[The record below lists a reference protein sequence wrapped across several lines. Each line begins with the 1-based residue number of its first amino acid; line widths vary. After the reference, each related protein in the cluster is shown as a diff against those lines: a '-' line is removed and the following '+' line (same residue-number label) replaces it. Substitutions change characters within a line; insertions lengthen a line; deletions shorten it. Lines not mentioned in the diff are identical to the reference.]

1 MATSGTAEWALDLTD
16 IVDEAFARC
25 GAEPRNGWDFRTA
38 RSSLN
43 LLFIEWAN
51 KGVNLWT
58 FQQDT
63 IPLVAGTATY
73 DLPADTVDILEH
85 SIRTGSGTSQ
95 TDLTM
100 ERINVSVYN
109 HIPNKTTQGRPLQV
123 FVERLATPRL
133 TVWPVP
139 DASQPYTLVY
149 WRMRRIQD
157 AGDGGNTQDI
167 PYRFLDAL
175 IAGLAYKLS
184 MKLPGAM
191 DRVQMLKAQYDESFD
206 LAAAEDRDR
215 STVTFRPHIYSV

>member
-1 MATSGTAEWALDLTD
+1 MATSGTASWTPDLAD

-38 RSSLN
+38 RNSLN

-58 FQQDT
+58 FEQGS
-63 IPLVAGTATY
+63 IPMVAGTATY
-73 DLPADTVDILEH
+73 NLPADTVDIIEH
-85 SIRTGSGTSQ
+85 SMRTGTGAGQ

-100 ERINVSVYN
+100 ERISVSTYN
-109 HIPNKTTQGRPLQV
+109 HIPNKTSQGRPLQV
-123 FVERLATPRL
+123 FVERLATPRV

-139 DASQPYTLVY
+139 DATQPYTLTY

-157 AGDGGNTQDI
+157 AGDGGNTQDV
-167 PYRFLDAL
+167 PYRFADAL

-184 MKLPGAM
+184 MKLPGSM
-191 DRVQMLKAQYDESFD
+191 DRVPMLKAQYDESFD

-215 STVTFRPHIYSV
+215 ASVRFVPRLYPV

>member
-1 MATSGTAEWALDLTD
+1 MATSGTATWTPDLTD

-38 RSSLN
+38 RNSLS

-51 KGVNLWT
+51 RGLNLWT
-58 FQQDT
+58 FQQAT
-63 IPLVAGTATY
+63 IPMVAGTATY
-73 DLPADTVDILEH
+73 DLPEDTVDIIEH
-85 SIRTGSGTSQ
+85 SVRTGTGYNQ

-100 ERINVSVYN
+100 TRINVSMYN

-123 FVERLATPRL
+123 FVERHIVPRV

-139 DASQPYTLVY
+139 DATQPYTLVY
-149 WRMRRIQD
+149 WRMRRIED

-167 PYRFLDAL
+167 PYRFADAL

-184 MKLPGAM
+184 TKLPGGL
-191 DRVQMLKAQYDESFD
+191 DRVPLLKAQYDEAFD
-206 LAAAEDRDR
+206 LAAGEDRDR
-215 STVTFRPHIYSV
+215 ASVSFTPRLYRI